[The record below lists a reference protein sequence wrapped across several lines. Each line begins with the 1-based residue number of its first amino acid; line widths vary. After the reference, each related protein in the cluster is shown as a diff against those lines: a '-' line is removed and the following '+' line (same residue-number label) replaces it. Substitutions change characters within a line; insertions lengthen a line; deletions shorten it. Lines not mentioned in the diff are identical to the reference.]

1 MSEWIMDPVAFEFRG
16 KRMSEE
22 TAEELWRY
30 YNRHCP
36 TGSFLEAVI
45 CNDLREACALA
56 DDKNLWILPV
66 IVAWLYNHAPGGCW
80 GSSEKYEAWVAFGKD
95 TDVDN
100 GALDI

>member
-1 MSEWIMDPVAFEFRG
+1 MSEWRMHPVAFEFRG
-16 KRMSEE
+16 QRMSEE

-45 CNDLREACALA
+45 SNDLREACALA

-66 IVAWLYNHAPGGCW
+66 IVAWLYNKAPSGCW
-80 GSSEKYEAWVAFGKD
+80 GSSEKYEAWVSFGKD
-95 TDVDN
+95 ADVDN